1 MAALASNHGV
11 AVELSLFEEWDAA
24 DRQFDLVVSGQA
36 WHWIDQ
42 IKGPA
47 RAADV
52 LTPGGVLAVFWNAPS
67 FTDSVADALAAAYRS
82 REPDLLED
90 SAALGTVGDRTSE
103 DADAIR
109 ASGKYAGVGVRRY
122 SWQRV
127 YTIESLVAELQT
139 HSGHRLLPENRRT
152 ALMRDVAASLAP
164 NGPSIT
170 VAYETQT
177 ILAHTRRVQ

>member
-1 MAALASNHGV
+1 M
-11 AVELSLFEEWDAA
+11 F
-24 DRQFDLVVSGQA
+24 
-36 WHWIDQ
+36 
-42 IKGPA
+42 
-47 RAADV
+47 

-109 ASGKYAGVGVRRY
+109 ASGKYAGVGVCRY

-139 HSGHRLLPENRRT
+139 HSGHRLLPRKPQ
-152 ALMRDVAASLAP
+152 DS
-164 NGPSIT
+164 
-170 VAYETQT
+170 
-177 ILAHTRRVQ
+177 AHA